1 MKNENDYEISD
12 LARHVREHPELCYGK
27 VGNGTEYDDCIYC
40 MLQEVMDNAV
50 DEFRMGYGVQV
61 DVNID
66 YASGEMSVRDYGR
79 GAPLRKLDECFGCE
93 LSSVGMWP
101 SNDIEINSH
110 DLVAMSSVRKVC
122 ALSARLIVRSVRDG
136 DYGEIV
142 FERGRQISFVHG
154 TCNENEQNG
163 THVRWIPDIAIFR
176 DYTIVE
182 ENVVRRIAN
191 CAKSNPGLK
200 FVLNGKERE
209 GEFS

>member
-1 MKNENDYEISD
+1 MKNENDHEVSD
-12 LARHVREHPELCYGK
+12 LARYIREHPELCYGK

-50 DEFRMGYGVQV
+50 DEFRIGYGVQV
-61 DVNID
+61 DVNVD

-79 GAPLRKLDECFGCE
+79 GAPLRKLDVCFGCE
-93 LSSVGMWP
+93 EQFAGLFADRISLRNLVTWAGM
-101 SNDIEINSH
+101 
-110 DLVAMSSVRKVC
+110 RKVC

-163 THVRWIPDIAIFR
+163 THVRWIPDVAIFQ
-176 DYTIVE
+176 DFSIVE
-182 ENVVRRIAN
+182 ENVVNRIAN
-191 CAKSNPGLK
+191 CAKANPGLK
-200 FVLNGKERE
+200 FILNGAEV
-209 GEFS
+209 SSALV